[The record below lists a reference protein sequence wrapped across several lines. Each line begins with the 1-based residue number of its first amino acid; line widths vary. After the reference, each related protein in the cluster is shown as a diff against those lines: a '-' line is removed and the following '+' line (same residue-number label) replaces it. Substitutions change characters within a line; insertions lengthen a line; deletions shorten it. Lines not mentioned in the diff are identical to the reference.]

1 MRILG
6 LDPGLRHTGWGV
18 VSRAKEGVQA
28 EDWGVISPPAG
39 LPVEKRLAV
48 LADGLDTLFG
58 TYTVHAISLEK
69 TLVGK
74 GATSALSLAF
84 AQGVCLLLAERH
96 GIPLDMHHPTHL
108 KKALTGNG
116 HATKDTMRFFVQ
128 ETLALP
134 HLNHHAA
141 DALALAFLST
151 THTSLL

>member
-18 VSRAKEGVQA
+18 VCREKENIKA
-28 EDWGVISPPAG
+28 EDWGVISPPANTAM
-39 LPVEKRLAV
+39 EQRLVA
-48 LADGLDTLFG
+48 LENTLETVFK
-58 TYTVHAISLEK
+58 TYTFHAVALEK
-69 TLVGK
+69 VLIGK

-84 AQGVCLLLAERH
+84 AQSVCLLLTGRH
-96 GIPLDMHHPTHL
+96 KMALHMYHPTHL

-116 HATKDTMRFFVQ
+116 RATKDTMRFFVQ

-134 HLNHHAA
+134 PLNHHAA

-151 THTSLL
+151 TSTPLL